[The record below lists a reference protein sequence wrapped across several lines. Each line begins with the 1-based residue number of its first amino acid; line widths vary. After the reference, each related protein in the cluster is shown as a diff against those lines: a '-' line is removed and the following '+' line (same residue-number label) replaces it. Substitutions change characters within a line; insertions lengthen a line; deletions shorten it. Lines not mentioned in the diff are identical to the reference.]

1 MHFLHPSIVS
11 FRCFLPPSKQVT
23 AFYIHDSGTIKAVVD
38 TLMFGDS
45 GSRRDNYVSEMDI
58 TVTSIF

>member
-1 MHFLHPSIVS
+1 M
-11 FRCFLPPSKQVT
+11 T